1 MTYNDIIA
9 TQYAEDYDEDEDVR
23 PQTVHVNLDSSL
35 LLLLREM
42 HYLAREPFNLKLPG
56 SARELLRNTNAH
68 ELRVVATRLE
78 TIVSKYNTVMKSLS
92 EFEQPL
98 FERSLAKIDNVRAS
112 LSSLSKSHHIS
123 IHAL

>member
-1 MTYNDIIA
+1 MTSH
-9 TQYAEDYDEDEDVR
+9 TQYAEDYDEDEDIR
-23 PQTVHVNLDSSL
+23 PQTVHVNLDPSL
-35 LLLLREM
+35 LLLLREI

-56 SARELLRNTNAH
+56 PARELLRNTNAQ

-98 FERSLAKIDNVRAS
+98 FERSLAKIDNVS
-112 LSSLSKSHHIS
+112 GSTTQVVS
-123 IHAL
+123 IDNVSG